1 MSEKILCLGIETSA
15 HTFGVG
21 IVDENCNI
29 LANEKDA
36 FTTEKGGLIPREL
49 AEHHLAVAE
58 EVLKRAL
65 EKSGKTMKD
74 IDVISF
80 SMGPGIAPA
89 LRVGA
94 TVARTLA
101 LLHNKP
107 LLGVNHGIAH
117 IEIGKK
123 LTGCKDPLV
132 VYASGGNSQIIG
144 FETGRYRVYGETLD
158 MGVGNLLDTFGRS
171 IGLGFPAGPKIDK
184 MYFEAKELIE
194 LPYTV
199 KGMDLVFSGL
209 LTAAEQK
216 IGKVN
221 EKDLA
226 YSLMHTA
233 FAMLTEVTERALAHT
248 EKKEV
253 LVTGGVAAS
262 KALQKMLQEMCDE
275 REVKLFVCPTPVAV
289 DNGAMIAWQGIV
301 EFRAGR
307 KMKIEETKVIQKYR
321 TDKVE
326 VNWI

>member
-1 MSEKILCLGIETSA
+1 MGKNIICLGIESTA

-21 IVDENCNI
+21 IVDQDCNI
-29 LANEKDA
+29 LANERDA

-58 EVLKRAL
+58 DVVKKAL
-65 EKSGKTMKD
+65 EKSGKKMEE

-94 TVARTLA
+94 VVARTLA

-123 LTGCKDPLV
+123 LTGCKNPLV

-144 FETGRYRVYGETLD
+144 FETGKYRVYGETLD

-221 EKDLA
+221 ETDLA
-226 YSLMHTA
+226 YSIMHTG

-262 KALQKMLQEMCDE
+262 RALQKMLREMCDE
-275 REVKLFVCPTPVAV
+275 RNVELFVCPTAVAQ

-307 KMKIEETKVIQKYR
+307 KMKIEDTKVIQKFR

-326 VNWI
+326 VNWN